1 MLQASVIICTHNP
14 RPHYLRRVLEALR
27 VQTLSLKQWELLLI
41 DNASQE
47 PLTACNWNL
56 SWHPQARRI
65 REDELGLAPARHR
78 GMREARAG
86 ILIFVDDDN
95 ILASDYLDQAVRI
108 GREWPILG
116 VWGSGAT
123 IPEFE
128 VRPPDALLPYLDKLA
143 IRDSKTIKF
152 GNIIGYYGVMP
163 WGAGQCVRAEV
174 ATFYRRYF
182 ESSSIKIT
190 GRTGTSFDSAEDLE
204 TCYAACASGR
214 GVGIFPELKLI
225 HLIPKERLEEDYL
238 VKLSEGISTSNLL
251 VEYKWQ
257 KSIPVSPFAS
267 FGGILRMMRNV
278 LARRRVQ
285 RRMYLAE
292 LRSVRRVRKII
303 LEYQDAVKTH

>member
-1 MLQASVIICTHNP
+1 
-14 RPHYLRRVLEALR
+14 
-27 VQTLSLKQWELLLI
+27 
-41 DNASQE
+41 
-47 PLTACNWNL
+47 
-56 SWHPQARRI
+56 
-65 REDELGLAPARHR
+65 
-78 GMREARAG
+78 
-86 ILIFVDDDN
+86 
-95 ILASDYLDQAVRI
+95 
-108 GREWPILG
+108 
-116 VWGSGAT
+116 
-123 IPEFE
+123 
-128 VRPPDALLPYLDKLA
+128 LDKPA

-152 GNIIGYYGVMP
+152 GNIIGYYGMIP

-174 ATFYRRYF
+174 ATSYRRYF
-182 ESSSIKIT
+182 ESSSIKIM

-204 TCYAACASGR
+204 TCYAACASGM

-238 VKLSEGISTSNLL
+238 VKLSEGISTSLLL

-303 LEYQDAVKTH
+303 LEHQDSVKTH